1 MLFDFYKFS
10 YIKFIVSFINIFISY
25 MFIIYFRDIEVMLEC
40 IINFIYIFCWVVFII
55 YFFERMLICI
65 VTYLLHRYRYTAA
78 SPSFAIARTSISAH
92 DSTYRGSYE
101 GRLNLYH
108 RLGRGTFQCIHFWGY
123 LGIISL

>member
-1 MLFDFYKFS
+1 MNFKTVQELHNKYKWRS
-10 YIKFIVSFINIFISY
+10 IDKF
-25 MFIIYFRDIEVMLEC
+25 MPLAKR
-40 IINFIYIFCWVVFII
+40 
-55 YFFERMLICI
+55 
-65 VTYLLHRYRYTAA
+65 TYLLLRYRYTAA

-108 RLGRGTFQCIHFWGY
+108 RLGRGTFQCILFWGY